1 MAIQTRKTM
10 KKLLTILLLFVSMS
24 LFAQMTETTI
34 LTSYPRHDTTV
45 TVTLTADYDWIAYF
59 TFTNADANHDTI
71 YIDISA
77 KVNGGTTYTLISSD
91 RIIFTDA
98 VAATR
103 SYYYTSYTEE
113 WIYCGIWNNLRFRI
127 RSNAASDEIIKFY
140 FRKHAE

>member
-1 MAIQTRKTM
+1 MR
-10 KKLLTILLLFVSMS
+10 KLLTIFLLLVNIS

-34 LTSYPRHDTTV
+34 LSSYPRHDTTV
-45 TVTLTADYDWIAYF
+45 TITLTADYDWIAYF

-91 RIIFTDA
+91 ILIFTDA
-98 VAATR
+98 VAVTR
-103 SYYYTSYTEE
+103 SYYYTSKTEE
-113 WIYCGIWNNLRFRI
+113 WVYDAIWNNLRFRI

-140 FRKHAE
+140 FRKYAE